1 MLKKRTLAISILL
14 WGLFLSSFFA
24 NSTYASSSTTTT
36 KAGKDYASLMGD
48 EIANSLWWDFTKS
61 WYYLQVKELNNIYN
75 GKLDLSSFKDLNF
88 TQDGV
93 YNANKK
99 AIEQINE
106 KKDTLSKQIDTIL
119 EKISLKEQTIDSVEN
134 EYKKYIEIE
143 NDINEAEFVYVLAL
157 PINKFLLKENG
168 NDGHSI
174 VITREAKV
182 GAWSIEN
189 LDTENVDPEL
199 KSVIDREIAEVMA
212 EPSIDLMKEK
222 LTQFAEKQG
231 RDYSPL
237 FIEKT
242 FEQFFKDIE
251 VSIAHKDR
259 KYATTYSYRNKEYM
273 NSFYYL
279 PQKLKELEKHTD
291 KYLFYYIPISSNNQA
306 IGSVFGGVDNKST
319 TFRNSSE
326 LCFKIEYQDNHQLF
340 NDHFCGLSHTFSG
353 GTMKVKNIEI
363 YYLNNY
369 FIVLARMSFM
379 SVIYQILI
387 LIICW
392 IIPFF
397 VVKYADKIIGFG
409 SKFETEQ
416 L

>member
-1 MLKKRTLAISILL
+1 MWKRKTLSLIILL
-14 WGLFLSSFFA
+14 GGLFLSSFFTNFTFA
-24 NSTYASSSTTTT
+24 VWTN
-36 KAGKDYASLMGD
+36 KDYVSLIGEEM
-48 EIANSLWWDFTKS
+48 ANTLWGDFTKS
-61 WYYLQVKELNNIYN
+61 WYYLQVKDLNNIYN
-75 GKLDLSSFKDLNF
+75 WKLDLSSFKDLNF
-88 TQDGV
+88 TQDWV
-93 YNANKK
+93 FNANKK
-99 AIEQINE
+99 AIEEINE
-106 KKDTLSKQIDTIL
+106 RKETLSKQVDTIL

-168 NDGHSI
+168 NNSYSI
-174 VITREAKV
+174 VITREPKV
-182 GAWSIEN
+182 WAWSIEK
-189 LDTENVDPEL
+189 LDTENVDQEL
-199 KSVIDREIAEVMA
+199 KAVIDREIAEIV
-212 EPSIDLMKEK
+212 EQPSIELMKEK
-222 LTQFAEKQG
+222 LNQFAEKQW
-231 RDYSPL
+231 RNYSPL
-237 FIEKT
+237 FIEKS
-242 FEQFFKDIE
+242 FEQFFKDID

-259 KYATTYSYRNKEYM
+259 KFATTYSYRNKEYM

-306 IGSVFGGVDNKST
+306 IGSVFGWVDNKET

-326 LCFKIEYQDNHQLF
+326 LCFKIEYLDNHQLF
-340 NDHFCGLSHTFSG
+340 SDHFCGLSHTFSW
-353 GTMKVKNIEI
+353 GTMKVKNVEI
-363 YYLNNY
+363 FYLNNY

-379 SVIYQILI
+379 SVVYQLLI
-387 LIICW
+387 LIACW

-397 VVKYADKIIGFG
+397 VVKYADKVIGFG

>member
-1 MLKKRTLAISILL
+1 MLKKKPLSLIILL
-14 WGLFLSSFFA
+14 GGLLLSSFFTNPVMA
-24 NSTYASSSTTTT
+24 VGTS
-36 KAGKDYASLMGD
+36 KDYVSLMWD
-48 EIANSLWWDFTKS
+48 EIANTLWGDFTKS
-61 WYYLQVKELNNIYN
+61 WYYLQVKDLNNIYN

-93 YNANKK
+93 FNANKK
-99 AIEQINE
+99 AIEAINE
-106 KKDTLSKQIDTIL
+106 KKETLSKQVDTIL

-143 NDINEAEFVYVLAL
+143 NDINEAEYVYVLAL

-168 NDGHSI
+168 NNSHSI
-174 VITREAKV
+174 VITREPKV
-182 GAWSIEN
+182 WAWSVEN
-189 LDTENVDPEL
+189 LDTEHVDQEL
-199 KSVIDREIAEVMA
+199 KAVIDREINEII
-212 EPSIDLMKEK
+212 EQPSIDLMKEK
-222 LTQFAEKQG
+222 INQFAEKQG
-231 RDYSPL
+231 RNYSPL
-237 FIEKT
+237 FIEKS
-242 FEQFFKDIE
+242 FEQFFKDID

-259 KYATTYSYRNKEYM
+259 KFATTYSYRNKEYM

-306 IGSVFGGVDNKST
+306 IGSVFGGVDNKET

-340 NDHFCGLSHTFSG
+340 NDHFCGLSHTFSW
-353 GTMKVKNIEI
+353 GTMKVKNIDI

-369 FIVLARMSFM
+369 FIVLSRMSFM
-379 SVIYQILI
+379 SVIYQLLI
-387 LIICW
+387 LIACG

-397 VVKYADKIIGFG
+397 VVKYADKVIGFG